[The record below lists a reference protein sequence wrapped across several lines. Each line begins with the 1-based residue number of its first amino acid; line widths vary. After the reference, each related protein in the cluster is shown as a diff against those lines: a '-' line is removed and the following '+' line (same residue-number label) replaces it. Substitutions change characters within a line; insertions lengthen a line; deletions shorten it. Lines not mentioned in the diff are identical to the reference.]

1 MASQIVV
8 IPAKAGMTNIGV
20 IMTFFGTIK
29 TDEPVKSNL
38 NVSLLTKRK
47 ICFMLNTDIIK
58 ISLFVR
64 DDKLLI

>member
-1 MASQIVV
+1 MVSQ
-8 IPAKAGMTNIGV
+8 MFV

-47 ICFMLNTDIIK
+47 ICFMLNTDIMK
-58 ISLFVR
+58 ISLIVR
-64 DDKLLI
+64 DDN